1 MSWFRKLWEEI
12 PFPVSGKKSD
22 MVAWVINVQEREKIR
37 WQAIALSFVVTFIT
51 YVVTGKLVWG
61 VP

>member
-1 MSWFRKLWEEI
+1 MKLGKLWEEI
-12 PFPVSGKKSD
+12 PFPESGNKKELIG
-22 MVAWVINVQEREKIR
+22 WVISTQQRSVLR
-37 WQAIALSFVVTFIT
+37 WEAAFVSVVVTFIT